1 MPKQT
6 YKIQGFHGGISSDTD
21 PRDIQD
27 IESPALVDVSIDS
40 VGRVKTLGSVGRTD
54 TDHALLGISNQGL
67 FVYGSDRQLDDGVAD
82 EEFIVVFDD
91 TGNNFD
97 IKDGESFTAAKIT
110 ASANNFL
117 IQKILYI
124 MQTMEY

>member
-27 IESPALVDVSIDS
+27 IESPSLVDVSIDS
-40 VGRVKTLGSVGRTD
+40 VGRIKTLGGVGRTD
-54 TDHALLGISNQGL
+54 TGHALVGISNQGL

-97 IKDGESFTAAKIT
+97 IKH
-110 ASANNFL
+110 
-117 IQKILYI
+117 
-124 MQTMEY
+124 